1 MQEFLNNQKT
11 NELFG
16 EMQQYIPKS

>member
-1 MQEFLNNQKT
+1 MQEFLNDQKP
-11 NELFG
+11 NELFW